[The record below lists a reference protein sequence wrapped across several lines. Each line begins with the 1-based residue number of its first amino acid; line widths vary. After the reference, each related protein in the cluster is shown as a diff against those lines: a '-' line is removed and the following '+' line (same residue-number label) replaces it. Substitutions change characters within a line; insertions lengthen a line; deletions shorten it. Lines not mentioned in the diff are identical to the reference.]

1 MKSEKPLIFHIFA
14 GYFILVVAL
23 PWIAFV
29 IFYLAYYHI
38 NPFDSGFR
46 QEFASEFFAMRPIGR
61 LFCALGS
68 LLVPV
73 LSIWS
78 LKFVF
83 TEPFIAIFDEKGVQ
97 LIFIFG
103 KRSINWEDICSFDVR
118 LFAPEMAGSAV
129 LAIIMTCSGYGV
141 TLRLSQGSKIE
152 ELRTIKADH
161 LL

>member
-23 PWIAFV
+23 PWIVFI
-29 IFYLAYYHI
+29 IFALAYYHI
-38 NPFDSGFR
+38 NPFDSEFR
-46 QEFASEFFAMRPIGR
+46 QEFASEFFAMTPIGR
-61 LFCALGS
+61 LMCFLGS
-68 LLVPV
+68 LLVLV
-73 LSIWS
+73 QSIWA
-78 LKFVF
+78 LKSVC

-97 LIFIFG
+97 LILFWG
-103 KRSINWEDICSFDVR
+103 KRSIKWQDIRSFDIR
-118 LFAPEMAGSAV
+118 LFAPQLAGSAV
-129 LAIIMTCSGYGV
+129 LAIIITCSGYGV